1 MKSLNREEQFES
13 TSREYLESKQ
23 CFLEKGAI
31 MQLVCGA
38 YAAIRSPLTLIWL
51 CNGVPQIPVAA

>member
-13 TSREYLESKQ
+13 TSREYQESKQ

-31 MQLVCGA
+31 MQLVLELML
-38 YAAIRSPLTLIWL
+38 PLEVL
-51 CNGVPQIPVAA
+51 

>member
-1 MKSLNREEQFES
+1 MKSLNREEKFES

-31 MQLVCGA
+31 MQLVLELML
-38 YAAIRSPLTLIWL
+38 PLEVL
-51 CNGVPQIPVAA
+51 

>member
-23 CFLEKGAI
+23 YFLEKGAI

-38 YAAIRSPLTLIWL
+38 YAAIRSPLTLI
-51 CNGVPQIPVAA
+51 

>member
-31 MQLVCGA
+31 MQLVLELML
-38 YAAIRSPLTLIWL
+38 PLEVLWL
-51 CNGVPQIPVAA
+51 LSDCVMEFHKSQ

>member
-13 TSREYLESKQ
+13 TCRDYLESKQ

-31 MQLVCGA
+31 VQLVCGA
-38 YAAIRSPLTLIWL
+38 YAAIRSPLTLI
-51 CNGVPQIPVAA
+51 